1 MRSAA
6 PGWRRWSWR
15 RPAKTRPGVKAPSMC
30 AFHRP
35 VRFHGRPRRRRPPSG
50 SPSKCSALALHLHG
64 KPPARCVDAGPA
76 VQLAFGSVLRARSE
90 APAPVR
96 AGWRV
101 LVPRS
106 GLRRAQTIVREATA
120 KKPVF
125 PSGLQVNTDVLSTL
139 VARPTLPNCKLT
151 SMLAQRVA
159 ALLLVACALAIGCGL
174 RVPHTTLP
182 CRLRARRARVACA
195 AAAT

>member
-1 MRSAA
+1 M
-6 PGWRRWSWR
+6 
-15 RPAKTRPGVKAPSMC
+15 PSI
-30 AFHRP
+30 
-35 VRFHGRPRRRRPPSG
+35 GPSG
-50 SPSKCSALALHLHG
+50 STAVPVVEGRHLARRANAALERCICTASHLH
-64 KPPARCVDAGPA
+64 AVDAGPA

-125 PSGLQVNTDVLSTL
+125 PSGLQVNTDVP
-139 VARPTLPNCKLT
+139 VYVCKENEK
-151 SMLAQRVA
+151 
-159 ALLLVACALAIGCGL
+159 GF
-174 RVPHTTLP
+174 
-182 CRLRARRARVACA
+182 
-195 AAAT
+195 